1 MPLPFALVRVLSWAT
16 SLARLGWGA
25 AGKGLVT
32 LSHHTGVP
40 VAVLAAAGMVLSF
53 RLARRASRLAVEFA
67 IALTL
72 VVFAT
77 RLGWIRW

>member
-1 MPLPFALVRVLSWAT
+1 
-16 SLARLGWGA
+16 
-25 AGKGLVT
+25 
-32 LSHHTGVP
+32 
-40 VAVLAAAGMVLSF
+40 MVLSF

>member
-1 MPLPFALVRVLSWAT
+1 MALGRS
-16 SLARLGWGA
+16 GWGA
-25 AGKGLVT
+25 AGKGLVA

-40 VAVLAAAGMVLSF
+40 VAVLAAVGLVLSF
-53 RLARRASRLAVEFA
+53 RLVRRASRLAVEFA